1 MEVQKKREK
10 VVDWTLKRRE
20 GTRKSKRS
28 EKREELDL
36 EGRNSTCEVQKSAS
50 ELALLF

>member
-20 GTRKSKRS
+20 GTRKAKRS
-28 EKREELDL
+28 GKKR
-36 EGRNSTCEVQKSAS
+36 GIGP
-50 ELALLF
+50 